1 MNAMIYILN
10 YNQMFFNKMLY
21 LQIWI
26 LCIGLWVL
34 NLIKLLV
41 VFKLH
46 SGNSAINLFFLANYN
61 DILLYDCSLMIG
73 THEILSFLF

>member
-46 SGNSAINLFFLANYN
+46 SGNSAINLFFSGKLQ
-61 DILLYDCSLMIG
+61 
-73 THEILSFLF
+73 